1 MSVGILTDRAD
12 IDLSKIGYWSRGDG
26 HFGFARL
33 PTLEAIGLLTR
44 ETCEFLGTMTLSR
57 SSI

>member
-1 MSVGILTDRAD
+1 MDRAD

>member
-1 MSVGILTDRAD
+1 MDRAD

-33 PTLEAIGLLTR
+33 PTQEAIDLLTR
-44 ETCEFLGTMTLSR
+44 EHCEFLGTMILPR